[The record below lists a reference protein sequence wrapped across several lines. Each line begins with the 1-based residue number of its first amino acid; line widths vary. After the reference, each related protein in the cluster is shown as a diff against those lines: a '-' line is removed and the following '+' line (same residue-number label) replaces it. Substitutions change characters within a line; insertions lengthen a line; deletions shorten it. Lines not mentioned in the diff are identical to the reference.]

1 MNLYKNLNDLPKFNN
16 AVVTIG
22 SFDGVHKAHKK
33 LIQRINLLSKEIDG
47 DAVVVT
53 FHPHPRSI
61 VFPNDQ
67 SLKLLTDID
76 EKILLLEQ
84 AGVKNLIIVPFN
96 VEFAQLSAN
105 EYVEKFLIE
114 KLDTKYLVVG
124 YDHKFGL
131 ARLGDFQLLK
141 MYESEGSFKLI
152 EIEKEAVEESTVSS
166 TNIRNAIIQN
176 NFDLANSLIDGYYM
190 IRGKVVKG
198 DGIGRTIGYHTANI
212 QVAHS
217 DKLLPDEGIYAC
229 YANVHNVTYKGML
242 YIGNRPSINNKKNKV
257 IEVNLFDFNETIY
270 DEIISV
276 QIVKLLR
283 GDQKFDSLEALKL
296 QLDQDRLNTLE
307 ALKAEEIKKKNTHL
321 VSVAILNYNGEG
333 HLTTYLPSVI
343 EHSPQNSKVLV
354 IDNGST
360 DNSMTYLKSVKK
372 EIDVIKLY
380 KNHGFAGGYNQGIS
394 QINTPYVL
402 LLNSDV
408 RVTDNYLQPLI
419 ELLEDDKSIGAVQPK
434 ILSDREPALFEY
446 AGASGGFLD
455 ILGYPYCRGRIF
467 DTVEVDEGQYN
478 EASEIFWAS
487 GAAMLVRTEL
497 FKEIGG
503 FDKDFF
509 AHQEEIDLCWRM
521 KRAGYKIFV
530 EPASIVYHLGGGTL
544 DYDNP
549 RKVFL
554 NFRNNLLMI
563 LKNTKKRYVTF
574 RFIMRLLLDGIAGL
588 KFLIEKKPN
597 LTLQVIKAHF
607 AVYAMLPATILKRTS
622 IYNRIQKVR
631 IGKNNTVAHSDH
643 SILWQY
649 FIQKK
654 KKFSDL

>member
-47 DAVVVT
+47 EPVVVT

-141 MYESEGSFKLI
+141 MYESDGAFKLI
-152 EIEKEAVEESTVSS
+152 EIEKQAVEEATVSS

-229 YANVHNVTYKGML
+229 YASVHNVTYKGML

-257 IEVNLFDFNETIY
+257 VEVNLFDFNETIY

-283 GDQKFDSLEALKL
+283 GDQKFDSLEALKI
-296 QLDQDRLNTLE
+296 QLDKDRLNTLE
-307 ALKAEEIKKKNTHL
+307 ALKAEEIKKKNTDL
-321 VSVAILNYNGEG
+321 VSVAILNYNGEQ
-333 HLTTYLPSVI
+333 HLQTYLPGI
-343 EHSPQNSKVLV
+343 IQFSPEKSKVIV

-360 DNSMTYLKSVKK
+360 DASLKYLNSVKSK
-372 EIDVIKLY
+372 VEVIPLY
-380 KNHGFAGGYNQGIS
+380 KNHGFAGGYNQGLQ
-394 QINTPYVL
+394 QINTPYIL

-408 RVTDNYLQPLI
+408 RVTENYLQPLI
-419 ELLEDDKSIGAVQPK
+419 DLMESDESIGAVQPK
-434 ILSDREPALFEY
+434 ILSEREPAQFEY
-446 AGASGGFLD
+446 AGASGGYLD

-467 DTVEVDEGQYN
+467 DAVEVDEGQYDD
-478 EASEIFWAS
+478 ASEIFWAS

-521 KRAGYKIFV
+521 KRAGFKIFV
-530 EPASIVYHLGGGTL
+530 EPASVVYHLGGGTL

-574 RFIMRLLLDGIAGL
+574 RFIMRLLLDGVAGL
-588 KFLIEKKPN
+588 KFLVDKKPG

-607 AVYAMLPATILKRTS
+607 AVYSWLPSTILKRTT
-622 IYNRIQKVR
+622 IYFKIQKVR
-631 IGKNNTVAHSDH
+631 IGKNNTTAHSND